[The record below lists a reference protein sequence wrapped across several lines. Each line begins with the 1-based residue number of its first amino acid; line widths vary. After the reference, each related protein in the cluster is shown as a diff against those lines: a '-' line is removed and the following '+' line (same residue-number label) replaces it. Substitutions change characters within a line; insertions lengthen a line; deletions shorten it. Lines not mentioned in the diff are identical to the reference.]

1 MIWNQRISQKNAIRW
16 IDTSCMVVDCLT
28 KKMSPAILL
37 KLIAESRLSLGP
49 TIEPQLLKLKKQKLR
64 REKKTGI
71 KETGIKGSDI
81 KGNGISGYKVSNG
94 YKEYQNEGQETCT
107 LSTG

>member
-1 MIWNQRISQKNAIRW
+1 MSEWKMFAYQLIFNVLKQILWEKTDGTNLDDLEPEDIAENAVRL

-37 KLIAESRLSLGP
+37 QLIATSRLSLEP
-49 TIEPQLLKLKKQKLR
+49 TIESQMLKLKKQKLR

-71 KETGIKGSDI
+71 KETDI
-81 KGNGISGYKVSNG
+81 TEK
-94 YKEYQNEGQETCT
+94 
-107 LSTG
+107 